1 MIETPTLIVGA
12 GPAGLAVAGRMRQA
26 GLEFVVIEK
35 SDRVGD
41 SWHRHYRR
49 LHLHTVKQLSS
60 LPGLPFP
67 DHYPRYVP
75 RQALADYYAGYAR
88 TFSIDP
94 IFGEE
99 AAAIVRSDGRW
110 STRTRRDLEVLSDN
124 VVIAT
129 GLNRAPHRPGYPG
142 EERFTGRLFH
152 SRDYRD
158 PEPFAGESVL
168 VVGMGNTGAEI
179 ALDLSEAGVETTL
192 SVRGPVNIVPR
203 DVLGRPTQLTARML
217 ARLPTGLGDR
227 LGSLLRRLTVGDL
240 SPYGIATPELAP
252 LAQLRERG
260 KTPVID
266 VGTVR
271 RIKAGQIAV
280 RPAIDRLEDD
290 TVVFSDGTTGRF
302 DAVILATGYKPVLEE
317 LLGDRGD
324 ILDEKGLP
332 RQVVAEGDHQGLFFV
347 GFDNHRPGGVLG
359 TVVEESALVVD
370 RIRGV

>member
-1 MIETPTLIVGA
+1 VLETPTLIVGA

-26 GLEFVVIEK
+26 GLEFLVIEK
-35 SDRVGD
+35 SSRVAD
-41 SWHRHYRR
+41 SWHRHYER

-75 RQALADYYAGYAR
+75 RQELADYYAEYAR
-88 TFSIDP
+88 TFSVDP

-99 AAAIVRSDGRW
+99 ASVILRSDGRW
-110 STRTRRDLEVLSDN
+110 LTRTCRNLDILSDN

-129 GLNRAPHRPGYPG
+129 GLNRAPHRPSYQG
-142 EERFTGRLFH
+142 EDRFTGRLIH
-152 SRDYRD
+152 SREYRD
-158 PEPFAGESVL
+158 PEPFAGETVL

-179 ALDLSEAGVETTL
+179 ALDLSEAGVETTI

-217 ARLPTGLGDR
+217 ARLPSELGDR
-227 LGSLLRRLTVGDL
+227 LGSLLRKMTVGDL
-240 SPYGIATPELAP
+240 SSYGIATPDLAP
-252 LAQLRERG
+252 LAQLRVRG

-266 VGTVR
+266 VGTVS

-280 RPAIDRLEDD
+280 RPAIDRLDDD
-290 TVVFSDGTTGRF
+290 TVVFSDGAVERF
-302 DAVILATGYKPVLEE
+302 DTVILATGYKPVLEE
-317 LLGDRGD
+317 LLGDGKD
-324 ILDEKGLP
+324 ILDQRGLP
-332 RQVVAEGDHQGLFFV
+332 RQVVVEGARQGLFFV

-359 TVVEESALVVD
+359 TVVEESAVVVD

>member
-1 MIETPTLIVGA
+1 MLETPTLIIGA

-26 GLEFVVIEK
+26 GLEFLVIEK
-35 SDRVGD
+35 SGRVGD
-41 SWHRHYRR
+41 SWHRHYER
-49 LHLHTVKQLSS
+49 LHLHTVKQLSN

-75 RQALADYYAGYAR
+75 RQALADYYAEYAR

-99 AAAIVRSDGRW
+99 ASVILRSDGRW
-110 STRTRRDLEVLSDN
+110 LTRTRRDLDILSDN

-129 GLNRAPHRPGYPG
+129 GLNRAPNRPSYQD
-142 EERFTGRLFH
+142 EDRFTGRLIH
-152 SRDYRD
+152 SREYRD

-179 ALDLSEAGVETTL
+179 ALDLSEAGVETTI

-203 DVLGRPTQLTARML
+203 DVLSRPTQLTARML
-217 ARLPTGLGDR
+217 TRLPSELGDR
-227 LGSLLRRLTVGDL
+227 LGSLLRKMTVGDL

-252 LAQLRERG
+252 LAQLRMRG

-266 VGTVR
+266 VGTVS
-271 RIKAGQIAV
+271 RIKGGQIAV
-280 RPAIDRLEDD
+280 RPAIDRLDDD
-290 TVVFSDGTTGRF
+290 TVVFSDGTVERF
-302 DAVILATGYKPVLEE
+302 DTVILATGYKPLLEE
-317 LLGDRGD
+317 LLADGGDL
-324 ILDEKGLP
+324 LDERGLP
-332 RQVVAEGDHQGLFFV
+332 RQVIAEGRRQGLFFV
-347 GFDNHRPGGVLG
+347 GFDNHRPSGILG
-359 TVVEESALVVD
+359 TVVEESAVIVD

>member
-1 MIETPTLIVGA
+1 MLESPTLIIGA

-26 GLEFVVIEK
+26 GLEFLVIEK

-41 SWHRHYRR
+41 SWHRHYQR
-49 LHLHTVKQLSS
+49 LHLHTVKQLSN

-75 RQALADYYAGYAR
+75 RKALADYYAEYAR

-99 AAAIVRSDGRW
+99 ASAILRSDDRW
-110 STRTRRDLEVLSDN
+110 STRTRRDLEILSEN

-142 EERFTGRLFH
+142 QDRFTGRLIH

-158 PEPFAGESVL
+158 PVPFAGESVL

-179 ALDLSEAGVETTL
+179 ALDLSEAGIETTI

-217 ARLPTGLGDR
+217 ARLPTGMGDR
-227 LGSLLRRLTVGDL
+227 LGSLLRKLTVGDL

-290 TVVFSDGTTGRF
+290 TIVFSDGTTGRF
-302 DAVILATGYKPVLEE
+302 GTVILATGYKPVLEE
-317 LLGDRGD
+317 LLADGED
-324 ILDEKGLP
+324 LL
-332 RQVVAEGDHQGLFFV
+332 
-347 GFDNHRPGGVLG
+347 
-359 TVVEESALVVD
+359 
-370 RIRGV
+370 